1 MEHSL
6 HARILSS
13 GTQEKLLGL
22 RNEQGDLGQ
31 RTDQEATALLK
42 MPQEMS

>member
-6 HARILSS
+6 DALIPSL

-31 RTDQEATALLK
+31 RTDQEVQPWHCLK
-42 MPQEMS
+42 CPGK

>member
-6 HARILSS
+6 HAQILSS

-31 RTDQEATALLK
+31 TTDQEAQPWYCLK
-42 MPQEMS
+42 CPGK